1 MRPIIP
7 FFKSTYQLGK
17 LRSVVLIFGT
27 VSSTLVFWLTP
38 FQLSIVIFWL
48 KFGSK
53 TFETK
58 CSKAIVNDTFLLY
71 RRKFDVNE
79 YNAYVTSI
87 SNIGKR
93 PYRWSSSLLLQNTPI
108 SFHTNTEW
116 PFYTFLMLPSC
127 TMYWKT
133 SLKKLL
139 LELLQRNDFHL
150 SSLDRGT

>member
-1 MRPIIP
+1 MSTNTMHMSPAHQTLEEDPIAEVHL
-7 FFKSTYQLGK
+7 F
-17 LRSVVLIFGT
+17 
-27 VSSTLVFWLTP
+27 
-38 FQLSIVIFWL
+38 
-48 KFGSK
+48 
-53 TFETK
+53 
-58 CSKAIVNDTFLLY
+58 
-71 RRKFDVNE
+71 
-79 YNAYVTSI
+79 
-87 SNIGKR
+87 
-93 PYRWSSSLLLQNTPI
+93 LLQNIPTI